1 MMMLP
6 RFAHGRTET
15 LLEMGAMKRID
26 AISAFGGIAR
36 YSETQQN
43 IIGIRTGARASWLAR
58 AEESEGFL
66 FKNVGPGS
74 NNSGRLCDTQRE
86 HKYGSIFP
94 NLWNTRQGR
103 TGRYRFV
110 PRRAARCLPAPLL
123 WTPNSC
129 SVPSRSIT
137 MCCPR

>member
-58 AEESEGFL
+58 AGGGIRGL
-66 FKNVGPGS
+66 FIQECRARFKQ
-74 NNSGRLCDTQRE
+74 QR
-86 HKYGSIFP
+86 ST
-94 NLWNTRQGR
+94 L
-103 TGRYRFV
+103 RY
-110 PRRAARCLPAPLL
+110 PKRA
-123 WTPNSC
+123 
-129 SVPSRSIT
+129 
-137 MCCPR
+137 